1 MNSTAIIPWL
11 TRWLMVW
18 ASLSLVYA
26 GLITMM
32 ALTAVFSAR
41 PARRK
46 AAAEILRLLLPG
58 RRLSRPPVEHLPNR
72 PAHPRRSPNR

>member
-41 PARRK
+41 PARL
-46 AAAEILRLLLPG
+46 AVAL
-58 RRLSRPPVEHLPNR
+58 
-72 PAHPRRSPNR
+72 